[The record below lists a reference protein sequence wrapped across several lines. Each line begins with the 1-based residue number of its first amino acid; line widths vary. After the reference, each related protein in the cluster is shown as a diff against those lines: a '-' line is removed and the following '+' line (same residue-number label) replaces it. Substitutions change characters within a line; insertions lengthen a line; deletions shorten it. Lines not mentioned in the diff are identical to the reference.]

1 MENISILPV
10 SIGVLLVLMFCIF
23 LYKEIKMKQRGMKEK
38 QPNPY
43 ARDSQIRR
51 RDRNIG
57 SITFEDEYLEK
68 LYHMHEEKLIT
79 TREYDRRVHEYRKNE
94 KQRNI

>member
-1 MENISILPV
+1 MDNISILP
-10 SIGVLLVLMFCIF
+10 IVLEIVFPLILCIF
-23 LYKEIKMKQRGMKEK
+23 LYKEIRMKQRGIIEK

-57 SITFEDEYLEK
+57 SISFDDKYLES
-68 LYHMHEEKLIT
+68 LYHMHEEKLIS
-79 TREYDRRVHEYRKNE
+79 TRKYDQLVYQYRKQN
-94 KQRNI
+94 K